1 MFAIVP
7 EKKVHIDIK
16 RSTKIE
22 AKNSSSVVTKDDYTK
37 LLKNVGALQDT
48 LMAFRKNMALDAI
61 ALPQK
66 SIGALI
72 ISMSP
77 MLFLYSYA
85 VSVLQ

>member
-1 MFAIVP
+1 M
-7 EKKVHIDIK
+7 KQ
-16 RSTKIE
+16 KIT
-22 AKNSSSVVTKDDYTK
+22 SLVVTKDDYTK
-37 LLKNVGALQDT
+37 LPKNVGALHDT

-77 MLFLYSYA
+77 MLFLYTYP